1 MVVVAVVVV
10 VVVVV
15 VVAVVVVVVVVVAG
29 RAAVDVGRTARVAR
43 HRWQLMPSGG
53 RAAG

>member
-1 MVVVAVVVV
+1 MVVVAVA

-43 HRWQLMPSGG
+43 HRWQLMPSERG
-53 RAAG
+53 AAG